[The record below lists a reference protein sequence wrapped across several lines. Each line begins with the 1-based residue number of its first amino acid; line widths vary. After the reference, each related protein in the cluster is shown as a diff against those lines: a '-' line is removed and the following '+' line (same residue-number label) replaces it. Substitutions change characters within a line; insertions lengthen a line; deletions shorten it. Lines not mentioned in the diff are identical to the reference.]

1 MSGFQLAR
9 VSRAAIESLG
19 LKDFTQAAIVQFA
32 VDPGDTPAETLT
44 AILNQN
50 SGPRELSVAD
60 VMAAM
65 AIYPA
70 ATPRTEPLLV
80 ARVTLDSSAPK
91 AQLLRHLKA
100 AGQELRAFGHDVPSK
115 LLTVEAL
122 VVQIDAIRK
131 HAEKVL

>member
-1 MSGFQLAR
+1 MTGFQLAS
-9 VSRAAIESLG
+9 VSREAIVSLG
-19 LKDFTQAAIVQFA
+19 LKDFTNSQIVQFV
-32 VDPGDTPAETLT
+32 VDPGETPAEALT
-44 AILNQN
+44 TILNQN
-50 SGPRELSVAD
+50 SGPRELHVAD

-65 AIYPA
+65 ALYPTP
-70 ATPRTEPLLV
+70 TPRTKPLLV

-131 HAEKVL
+131 HAEKAL